1 MWITSRLIHKKS
13 LTHDVHD
20 VFSDCSVVVFR
31 SSLLRMFLIIG
42 DLTFHQ
48 ILSTFPAFQTWLP
61 FAALYCSDNFCA
73 FWGIIVF
80 LVVVL
85 VFFEKVCSVKNKFP
99 PREKNIS
106 RGAEAKLFQASC
118 VFVFCVSGFQPK
130 SAYYIFEKNTYLEI
144 LLYRLRLKFLF
155 SGQYVTSLPSF
166 YFAFFSLFLGPLYS
180 VLRKGGLPCISVP
193 RVTSPSRC
201 LR

>member
-1 MWITSRLIHKKS
+1 
-13 LTHDVHD
+13 
-20 VFSDCSVVVFR
+20 
-31 SSLLRMFLIIG
+31 MFLIIG
-42 DLTFHQ
+42 DLIFHQ
-48 ILSTFPAFQTWLP
+48 NLSTFPAFQTWLP

-166 YFAFFSLFLGPLYS
+166 YFAFFPCSLDLSTRCCGKEGFRAFPFPVLHPLQ
-180 VLRKGGLPCISVP
+180 VLEIATL
-193 RVTSPSRC
+193 
-201 LR
+201 LL